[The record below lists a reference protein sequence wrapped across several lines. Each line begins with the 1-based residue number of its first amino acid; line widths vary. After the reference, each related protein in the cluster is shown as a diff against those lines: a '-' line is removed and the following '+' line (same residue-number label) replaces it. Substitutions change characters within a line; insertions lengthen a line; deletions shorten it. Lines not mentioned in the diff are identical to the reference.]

1 MSSILKGLMTE
12 KEKSL
17 RNTNP
22 CWKGYKPVGTKVK
35 NGKTVPNCVP
45 GKADESI
52 EKPAGP
58 AEPTAKVNP
67 ELQKRLAAR
76 KAGKPVYSGGLEEDR
91 QGDLEVALNQAR
103 KITKGIKYDDT
114 ATDIIVQIQML
125 AEKFNI
131 DKDALETAIDE
142 VYTAKNQLESAV
154 YGLDEVFEEALQQSR
169 WDDDEIS
176 EEKQRLDPKCWSGY
190 KKQGTKMKGG
200 VRVNN
205 CVPKEGVEEGQ
216 IYSTGGGAGQS
227 YRKYKVKPS
236 GIGQG
241 ISETEAVN
249 RNDGD
254 GWRWTTIKPAGS

>member
-1 MSSILKGLMTE
+1 MSSIIKGLISE
-12 KEKSL
+12 L
-17 RNTNP
+17 NP
-22 CWKGYKPVGTKVK
+22 
-35 NGKTVPNCVP
+35 
-45 GKADESI
+45 D
-52 EKPAGP
+52 
-58 AEPTAKVNP
+58 
-67 ELQKRLAAR
+67 LQKRLAAR
-76 KAGKPVYSGGLEEDR
+76 KAGKPIYSGGLEEDR
-91 QGDLEVALNQAR
+91 QGDLEVALSQAR
-103 KITKGIKYDDT
+103 KITKAIKYDDT

-142 VYTAKNQLESAV
+142 VYAAKNQLESAV
-154 YGLDEVFEEALQQSR
+154 YGLDEVFEEALKQSR
-169 WDDDEIS
+169 WDSDEI
-176 EEKQRLDPKCWSGY
+176 D
-190 KKQGTKMKGG
+190 
-200 VRVNN
+200 
-205 CVPKEGVEEGQ
+205 EGQ